1 MKQKIYR
8 ANKLGESLGEA
19 MIEKKSTNKLNL
31 FVNDLNLKSSYDSV
45 DNLIII
51 CLQHNVDAS
60 VLIENLKSDDSTR
73 KRLVAAVVAGAQ
85 KIINNK

>member
-8 ANKLGESLGEA
+8 ANKLGENLGKA

-31 FVNDLNLKSSYDSV
+31 FVNDLNLRNSYDSV

-51 CLQHNVDAS
+51 CLQHDVDAS
-60 VLIENLKSDDSTR
+60 ILIENLKSDDSTR
-73 KRLVAAVVAGAQ
+73 NRLVATVVAGAQ
-85 KIINNK
+85 KIINK